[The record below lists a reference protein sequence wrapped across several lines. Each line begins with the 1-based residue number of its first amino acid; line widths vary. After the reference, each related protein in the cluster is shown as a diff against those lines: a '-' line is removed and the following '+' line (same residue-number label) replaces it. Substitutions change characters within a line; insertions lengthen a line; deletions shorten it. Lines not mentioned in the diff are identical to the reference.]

1 MLINKNTNMLHSVSE
16 LVNVANFDWVTN
28 VLKLAMKTLSN
39 KAHGLAHV
47 QTMVNSSLIK
57 PQRAF
62 AMKLDGKVEVFIN
75 PDFRPSVMGGSS
87 SNEEECLSVN
97 GKFTVT
103 RFNEGKLIS
112 QNQDPVKLSG
122 FDARVCQHEIDH
134 LDGILISDAG
144 EKVTA

>member
-1 MLINKNTNMLHSVSE
+1 MLINKNTNMLHSVSQW
-16 LVNVANFDWVTN
+16 VDVDSFMWVTN
-28 VLKLAMKTLSN
+28 MLELSMRRLKN
-39 KAHGLAHV
+39 KAHGIAHV
-47 QTMVNSSLIK
+47 QVDRGSTPL
-57 PQRAF
+57 RAF
-62 AMKLDGKVEVFIN
+62 AMKLNGEVEVFIN

-134 LDGILISDAG
+134 LHGILISDAG